1 MKKVFKLTLSVLAIA
16 LVLAGGVKTG
26 ETNKVMPLGI
36 DPPFGLP
43 L

>member
-1 MKKVFKLTLSVLAIA
+1 MKKGFKLVLSALAIT
-16 LVLAGGVKTG
+16 LVLVGGVKTG

-36 DPPFGLP
+36 DPPYGLP